1 MKVKGIELF
10 KMIADGKVN
19 KDTRVNV
26 DNYNKCSL
34 GYVFED
40 GRNIFK
46 WLDED
51 FEILEDKTEEIE
63 KFEVDRNNY
72 VHTKLGNFK
81 GRLMDIAFV
90 DKFNKLTEIV
100 NKLNKQDTSKETNC
114 MSE

>member
-1 MKVKGIELF
+1 
-10 KMIADGKVN
+10 MIADGKVN

-51 FEILEDKTEEIE
+51 FEILEYKTEEIE
-63 KFEVDRNNY
+63 ELDMTYTHHNIDY
-72 VHTKLGNFK
+72 
-81 GRLMDIAFV
+81 
-90 DKFNKLTEIV
+90 TEIINKINGLV
-100 NKLNKQDTSKETNC
+100 RAINKLNKPIDTSKETNC
-114 MSE
+114 MTD

>member
-1 MKVKGIELF
+1 
-10 KMIADGKVN
+10 MIADGKVN

-51 FEILEDKTEEIE
+51 FEILEYKTI
-63 KFEVDRNNY
+63 
-72 VHTKLGNFK
+72 
-81 GRLMDIAFV
+81 
-90 DKFNKLTEIV
+90 
-100 NKLNKQDTSKETNC
+100 
-114 MSE
+114 